1 MRSPDS
7 APTRLDD
14 YIVDMLPW
22 AHGHQRKAIRDFVQA
37 LIDQQTG
44 CQAQLARSF
53 GNQEAAAKR
62 LSRLL
67 HNERLEP
74 RHLADAVL
82 LQALVQLPAHG
93 PVRLAIDWTI
103 EGHQHLL
110 VVSLIIGRR
119 AVPIYWRAYDAA
131 VLKGRMQRYELAVI
145 RRALTRVIRKV
156 GSRRV
161 RVTADRGFADV
172 AVFHLLTELRVA
184 FVIRVKKSTKVCI
197 AGVWRKLNT
206 LHFAGN
212 TRRRALGRL
221 LYCAENPQP
230 LWITMS
236 RKRDTHGKWG
246 LWYLV
251 ANRPYTAERAVA
263 EYAHRPGCE
272 AGFRDAKWWLG
283 FAQAR
288 VQQIRAW
295 SRLFALVAI
304 ALLVVASLATRLLLR
319 GGQHASALL
328 RRVAS
333 RRRGRCELSLISA
346 MLSLLHQDPEL
357 YEYLAPRI
365 KLKLEGGLANV
376 S

>member
-1 MRSPDS
+1 MGSQDS
-7 APTRLDD
+7 ATTRLYD
-14 YIVDMLPW
+14 YITFMLPW
-22 AHGHQRKAIRDFVQA
+22 AHGHQRKALGDFVTA
-37 LIDQQTG
+37 LIEQQTG

-53 GNQEAAAKR
+53 GNQEAAVKR

-82 LQALVQLPAHG
+82 LQALVQLPQQG

-110 VVSLIIGRR
+110 VVSLVVGRR
-119 AVPIYWRAYDAA
+119 AVPIYWRAYAA
-131 VLKGRMQRYELAVI
+131 TVLKGRMQRYELAVI

-156 GSRRV
+156 GPRRV

-172 AVFHLLTELRVA
+172 ALFALLTELRVA
-184 FVIRVKKSTKVCI
+184 FVIRVKKSTKVCS
-197 AGVWRKLNT
+197 AGVWYKLQT
-206 LHFAGN
+206 LRFGGN
-212 TRRRALGRL
+212 TRRRAVGRL
-221 LYCAENPQP
+221 LYCARSPQP
-230 LWITMS
+230 LWLTMS
-236 RKRDTHGKWG
+236 RKRDAQGKWG

-251 ANRPYTAERAVA
+251 TNRPYTAEQAVA
-263 EYAHRPGCE
+263 EYAHRAGCE

-288 VQQIRAW
+288 IKQISAW

-304 ALLVVASLATRLLLR
+304 ALLVVVSLASRLLLR
-319 GGQHASALL
+319 HSTQASALL

-333 RRRGRCELSLISA
+333 RRRGRCELSLVSA
-346 MLSLLHQDPEL
+346 MISLLHQDPGL
-357 YEYLAPRI
+357 YDHLVPRR
-365 KLKLEGGLANV
+365 KLKLEGDLANV

>member
-1 MRSPDS
+1 MGSQDSPT
-7 APTRLDD
+7 TRLDD
-14 YIVDMLPW
+14 YIGYMLPW
-22 AHGHQRKAIRDFVQA
+22 AHGHQRKALRDFVQA
-37 LIDQQTG
+37 IIAQQTG

-67 HNERLEP
+67 HNARLEP

-82 LQALVQLPAHG
+82 LQALDQLPAHG

-119 AVPIYWRAYDAA
+119 AVPIYWRAYAA
-131 VLKGRMQRYELAVI
+131 TVLKGRMQRYELAVI
-145 RRALTRVIRKV
+145 RRALTRVIHKV
-156 GSRRV
+156 GPRRA

-172 AVFHLLTELRVA
+172 ALFRLLTELRVA

-206 LHFAGN
+206 VRFVGN

-221 LYCAENPQP
+221 LYCAGNPHP
-230 LWITMS
+230 LWLTMS
-236 RKRDTHGKWG
+236 RKRDAQGKWG
-246 LWYLV
+246 MWYLV
-251 ANRPYTAERAVA
+251 TNRPYAAEKAVA

-288 VQQIRAW
+288 IKAISAW
-295 SRLFALVAI
+295 SRLFALFAI

-319 GGQHASALL
+319 GNQQARTLL
-328 RRVAS
+328 RQVAS
-333 RRRGRCELSLISA
+333 RRRGRCELSLVSA
-346 MLSLLHQDPEL
+346 MISLLHQDPGL
-357 YEYLAPRI
+357 YEHLVPRI
-365 KLKLEGGLANV
+365 KLKLEGNLAKV

>member
-1 MRSPDS
+1 METQDSPT
-7 APTRLDD
+7 TRLND
-14 YIVDMLPW
+14 YIAYMLPW

-37 LIDQQTG
+37 IIAQQTG
-44 CQAQLARSF
+44 CQAPLARSF
-53 GNQEAAAKR
+53 GNQEAATKR

-110 VVSLIIGRR
+110 VVSLIVGRR
-119 AVPIYWRAYDAA
+119 AVPIYWRAYDAT
-131 VLKGRMQRYELAVI
+131 VLKGRMKRYELAVI
-145 RRALTRVIRKV
+145 RRAVTRVIQKV
-156 GSRRV
+156 GRRRV

-172 AVFHLLTELRVA
+172 VLFTLLTTLGVA
-184 FVIRVKKSTKVCI
+184 FVIRVKKSTKICI
-197 AGVWRKLNT
+197 AGVWRQLDT
-206 LHFAGN
+206 LRFAGN
-212 TRRRALGRL
+212 TRRRTLGHL
-221 LYCAENPQP
+221 LYCASNPQA
-230 LWITMS
+230 LWVTMS
-236 RKRDTHGKWG
+236 RKRDAHGTWG
-246 LWYLV
+246 LWYWV
-251 ANRPYTAERAVA
+251 ANRPYTAEQAVA

-288 VQQIRAW
+288 VKQIRAW
-295 SRLFALVAI
+295 SRLFALVAM

-319 GGQHASALL
+319 GDQYASVLL

-346 MLSLLHQDPEL
+346 MISLLHQEPGL
-357 YEYLAPRI
+357 YNHLAPRI
-365 KLKLEGGLANV
+365 KLKLEGDLAN
-376 S
+376 